1 MYRKC
6 VIIAFFAVVAL
17 SSARSTTSSQTN
29 AIPQETARADE
40 SSFASDLRFL
50 YKIYQECSVTDLST
64 CLKLKLV
71 TAMDR
76 ASRSFPVVQSEA
88 EIEAS
93 LPRALNDR
101 EDALNSLILD
111 KIFDFFQTHTLQVKL
126 PSAADL
132 QRSFAGEER
141 GKKKKLAGLLMIP
154 LLLGGTLIPLALGG
168 LALLAG
174 KALIIS
180 KLALVLAGIIGLKK
194 LLGGGGHGHGH
205 EEVVVA
211 SPSHGHG
218 TSGWGRSYEKEQA
231 QNIAYSAYA
240 PKPSR

>member
-50 YKIYQECSVTDLST
+50 YKIYQECSVSDLST

-76 ASRSFPVVQSEA
+76 ASRSFPVVQILDGVTFVKETSAVEQQQQPAAVKSEA

-111 KIFDFFQTHTLQVKL
+111 KIFDFFQTHTLQVC
-126 PSAADL
+126 S
-132 QRSFAGEER
+132 
-141 GKKKKLAGLLMIP
+141 
-154 LLLGGTLIPLALGG
+154 
-168 LALLAG
+168 
-174 KALIIS
+174 IS
-180 KLALVLAGIIGLKK
+180 TDV
-194 LLGGGGHGHGH
+194 
-205 EEVVVA
+205 
-211 SPSHGHG
+211 S
-218 TSGWGRSYEKEQA
+218 TSQHMFNLNS
-231 QNIAYSAYA
+231 IA
-240 PKPSR
+240 